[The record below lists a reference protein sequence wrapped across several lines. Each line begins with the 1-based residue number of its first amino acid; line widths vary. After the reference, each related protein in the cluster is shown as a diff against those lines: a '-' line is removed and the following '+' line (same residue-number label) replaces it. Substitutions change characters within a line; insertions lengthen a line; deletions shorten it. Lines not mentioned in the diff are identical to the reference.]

1 MEDYA
6 VIKADEDKYVY
17 AAYVLCITLPMNCL
31 NFTKLFSRC
40 QNLFLVQAEV
50 ALRKES
56 SNARSLQGIRKS
68 IMLIGICFAA
78 MME

>member
-1 MEDYA
+1 MHYSPYELFKLY
-6 VIKADEDKYVY
+6 KAIL
-17 AAYVLCITLPMNCL
+17 ALPE
-31 NFTKLFSRC
+31 F
-40 QNLFLVQAEV
+40 FLVQAQV

-56 SNARSLQGIRKS
+56 SNARSLQGSRKS